1 MADNNANIRVTAND
15 QEVNDLNR
23 SVDTLNREL
32 RDTESQAKQT
42 ERAVDK
48 LDNSFD
54 GLNTAANVASAAMDG
69 MRAAADIARRAFEIV
84 GEAVRVFAEES
95 EEGAEI
101 VGALE
106 KSFVGLQAELGR
118 AVIATEGGQEAV
130 RTLIGVFNGLQSVVV
145 ANQNQIG
152 ELSSTGA
159 RTLVDGINV
168 MGQALIQ
175 FQSIW
180 TGLSIIAD
188 TFFLGVGNAFRLVS
202 ALINSLLAALGGA
215 LGGIANGLALILD
228 GAELAARSIGMGGL
242 AREIGTASRALN
254 NFGDALFNDAG
265 GRLQEAGEQFERG
278 FRTTE
283 SVIRGIGDRIV
294 TTANFENNINAL
306 LNGIE
311 DAISTAVIEGPTITS
326 GGGEGDEETGTGVF
340 AAMLGLGRGMLSGAG
355 DAAGAVREQATKL
368 AEAQAAALMHRNE
381 LRRLA
386 DEELLEQQRLAYEAQ
401 QALAEENARRQEQIQ
416 QRLVGGVTSLNS
428 AILAAEGKSAKER
441 RRALR
446 KALGQEMVIKGQALF
461 AEGAATVIANPAKGA
476 LQIAGGIA
484 LQAAGRGFANGG
496 GGGGG
501 GRSNA
506 APRQAVT
513 NQDITFIQQTQF
525 GFVGDRRAAT
535 REIEN
540 INREA
545 LERGL

>member
-15 QEVNDLNR
+15 QEVNDLNQ

-69 MRAAADIARRAFEIV
+69 MRAAAEIARRAFEIV

-106 KSFVGLQAELGR
+106 ESFVGLQAELGR

-130 RTLIGVFNGLQSVVV
+130 RTLIGVFNGLQSVVI
-145 ANQNQIG
+145 ANQDQIG

-188 TFFLGVGNAFRLVS
+188 TFFLGVGNGFRIVS
-202 ALINSLLAALGGA
+202 VLINSLLAALGGA
-215 LGGIANGLALILD
+215 LGGIANGLALVLD
-228 GAELAARSIGMGGL
+228 GAELAARSIGMSGL

-254 NFGDALFNDAG
+254 NFGDALFDDAG

-283 SVIRGIGDRIV
+283 SVIRGMGDRIV
-294 TTANFENNINAL
+294 SSANFENNINAL
-306 LNGIE
+306 LDGIE
-311 DAISTAVIEGPTITS
+311 NAISTAVIEGPTITTPG
-326 GGGEGDEETGTGVF
+326 GGGEQSPTPVAGGGVF
-340 AAMLGLGRGMLSGAG
+340 GIAA
-355 DAAGAVREQATKL
+355 AANIQAAQLMAAQAVE
-368 AEAQAAALMHRNE
+368 QAAALEQRNE
-381 LRRLA
+381 QRRLA

-446 KALGQEMVIKGQALF
+446 KALGQEMVVKGQALL
-461 AEGAATVIANPAKGA
+461 AEGTATIAANPVKGG

-484 LQAAGRGFANGG
+484 LQAAGRAFANGGRGG
-496 GGGGG
+496 GGGG
-501 GRSNA
+501 SNA

-513 NQDITFIQQTQF
+513 NQDVTFIQQTQF